1 MIDNIRKKNGFPLT
15 EKQLDMIADKVYN
28 RLVENRKL
36 AMQSSKAG
44 TGDMLTS
51 KEAARMLGMTS
62 TYLLSIKDQFRYVK
76 TGDNQQSRVLFY
88 KEDILDKI
96 SSYKK

>member
-1 MIDNIRKKNGFPLT
+1 MKEETRKFGLTLT
-15 EKQLDMIADKVYN
+15 EKQLDAIANEVYN
-28 RLVENRKL
+28 RLMKSHRIATKRHEACKD
-36 AMQSSKAG
+36 
-44 TGDMLTS
+44 DMLTS

-76 TGDNQQSRVLFY
+76 TGDNKQSRVLFY
-88 KEDILDKI
+88 KEDILEKI